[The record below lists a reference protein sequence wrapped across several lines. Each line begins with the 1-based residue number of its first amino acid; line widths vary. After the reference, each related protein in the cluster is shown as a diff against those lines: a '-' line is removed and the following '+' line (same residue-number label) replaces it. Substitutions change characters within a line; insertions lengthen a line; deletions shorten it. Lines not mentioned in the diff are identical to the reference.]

1 MYIYK
6 AVNLRDGSRPVRYF
20 PTKEL
25 RRDYIR
31 AEARRG
37 VTDISLHVIHVDR
50 GKLAVVD
57 LLNSEIGRTT
67 I

>member
-6 AVNLRDGSRPVRYF
+6 AVNLRDGSRPIRYF

>member
-6 AVNLRDGSRPVRYF
+6 AVNLRDGTRPVRYF
-20 PTKEL
+20 ATKEQ
-25 RRDYIR
+25 RRDYIK
-31 AEARRG
+31 AESRRG
-37 VTDISLHVIHVDR
+37 VTEISLSVVYVDR

-57 LLNSEIGRTT
+57 LLNKEIGSTS

>member
-25 RRDYIR
+25 RRDYVR

-37 VTDISLHVIHVDR
+37 VTEISLSVIYLDR
-50 GKLAVVD
+50 GKLALID
-57 LLNSEIGRTT
+57 LLNKEIGSTS

>member
-20 PTKEL
+20 STKEL

-37 VTDISLHVIHVDR
+37 VTDISLSVIYLDR
-50 GKLAVVD
+50 GKIALID
-57 LLNSEIGRTT
+57 LLNKEIGSTS

>member
-37 VTDISLHVIHVDR
+37 VTEISLSVIYLDR
-50 GKLAVVD
+50 GKLALID
-57 LLNSEIGRTT
+57 LLNKEIGSTS

>member
-50 GKLAVVD
+50 GKSAVVD

>member
-37 VTDISLHVIHVDR
+37 VTEISLSVIYVDR

-57 LLNSEIGRTT
+57 LLNNEIGSVS